1 MYNFQ
6 SINHFKNVWL
16 NLKGVVLMLLQGFTW
31 FTLHQKTY
39 MHLSLKITPSNEKK
53 VEREE
58 QEKKDKSVEEKNI
71 DIPLSFHILCL
82 WWEKKTFDF
91 CNTVFINPD
100 ISKTSVHVYWK
111 LAILLA
117 LAVCRLDNIIH

>member
-53 VEREE
+53 NRERRARKE
-58 QEKKDKSVEEKNI
+58 
-71 DIPLSFHILCL
+71 
-82 WWEKKTFDF
+82 
-91 CNTVFINPD
+91 
-100 ISKTSVHVYWK
+100 
-111 LAILLA
+111 
-117 LAVCRLDNIIH
+117 R

>member
-39 MHLSLKITPSNEKK
+39 MHLMSNEKK
-53 VEREE
+53 IEREE
-58 QEKKDKSVEEKNI
+58 QEKKDKSVEEKKHWHSSLF
-71 DIPLSFHILCL
+71 PYTLSLVR
-82 WWEKKTFDF
+82 KKTFDF

-111 LAILLA
+111 LSSWPWLFAGWITLFT
-117 LAVCRLDNIIH
+117 R